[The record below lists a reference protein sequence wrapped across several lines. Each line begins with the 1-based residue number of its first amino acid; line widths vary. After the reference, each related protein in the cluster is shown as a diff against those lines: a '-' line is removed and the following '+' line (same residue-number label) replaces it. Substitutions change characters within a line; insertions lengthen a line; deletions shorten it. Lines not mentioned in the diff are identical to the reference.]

1 MNKNIVQQIE
11 KTQIDDLTLEQ
22 CISTVQNGAIFPLVC
37 DLSTESFAIDQR
49 CQLAFSNGINTT
61 PMHSKATSSIE
72 LVVFSTLTIRQLDSI
87 TNHCQLALN
96 TLNNIVHR
104 QGRISYRFS
113 VQCQDLSQ
121 ARQSLAAIALRLKVD
136 AALID
141 KAPQLSSPGILVMD
155 MDSTTITIEC
165 IDEIAKLAGVGEQVA
180 ALTERAM
187 QGELDF
193 SESLHQRVATLANAP
208 ATILADVAANLP
220 LMNGLE
226 KLIDELQQHHWRVAI
241 ASGGFTYFA
250 EHLQQKFNLDAIE
263 ANVLDINNGQLT
275 GKVLGKIVDGKAKAD
290 CLLSLANDYQIPV
303 QQTVAIGDGANDL
316 MMMSAAY
323 LGVAF
328 QAKPIVQKQADTAIN
343 YSGLDCLLHWL
354 A

>member
-1 MNKNIVQQIE
+1 
-11 KTQIDDLTLEQ
+11 
-22 CISTVQNGAIFPLVC
+22 
-37 DLSTESFAIDQR
+37 
-49 CQLAFSNGINTT
+49 
-61 PMHSKATSSIE
+61 
-72 LVVFSTLTIRQLDSI
+72 
-87 TNHCQLALN
+87 
-96 TLNNIVHR
+96 
-104 QGRISYRFS
+104 
-113 VQCQDLSQ
+113 
-121 ARQSLAAIALRLKVD
+121 
-136 AALID
+136 
-141 KAPQLSSPGILVMD
+141 MD

-263 ANVLDINNGQLT
+263 ANVLDIRNGQLT
-275 GKVLGKIVDGKAKAD
+275 GKVLGKIIDGKAKAD